1 MRSVCKIYKL
11 RKRFKRYTLSS
22 ETELGCLTNK
32 IICLKNCNFF
42 LISACI
48 FIGNRNDQEFGTAI
62 DIIKHGGIRKMTN
75 TETLSYPVVQSREE
89 KIENAATGVSFIKDV
104 KNASDYELTQASANG
119 DMGAF
124 EEVYNRHHRRVYAI
138 CLRMLKNV
146 TEAEDLTQDV
156 FIQLYRKIG
165 SFRGDSA
172 FTTWLHRLTVN
183 QVLMHFRK
191 RNVKYEK
198 TTEEGEAPIQI
209 VGGTEN
215 PRKMPVVDK
224 IALENAIEQL
234 PPGYKNVFILHDIEG
249 YEHEEVARILGCSVG
264 TSKSQLHKA
273 RLKLRK
279 LLQKKANPR
288 LVGVW

>member
-1 MRSVCKIYKL
+1 MTTTTK
-11 RKRFKRYTLSS
+11 TLDYPVWQDTI
-22 ETELGCLTNK
+22 EAKKQNK
-32 IICLKNCNFF
+32 E
-42 LISACI
+42 S
-48 FIGNRNDQEFGTAI
+48 GE
-62 DIIKHGGIRKMTN
+62 
-75 TETLSYPVVQSREE
+75 TETL
-89 KIENAATGVSFIKDV
+89 ENIGTSTDFV
-104 KNASDYELTQASANG
+104 LTQAAAGGN
-119 DMGAF
+119 MAAF
-124 EEVYNRHHRRVYAI
+124 EEVYQRHHRRVYSI
-138 CLRMLKNV
+138 CLRMLQNA

-191 RNVKYEK
+191 RNVKFEK
-198 TTEEGEAPIQI
+198 TTEEGETPVQV

-224 IALENAIEQL
+224 IAIENAIEQL
-234 PPGYKNVFILHDIEG
+234 PNGYRNVFVLHDVEG

-279 LLQKKANPR
+279 LLQKKAPPR
-288 LVGVW
+288 LFGI